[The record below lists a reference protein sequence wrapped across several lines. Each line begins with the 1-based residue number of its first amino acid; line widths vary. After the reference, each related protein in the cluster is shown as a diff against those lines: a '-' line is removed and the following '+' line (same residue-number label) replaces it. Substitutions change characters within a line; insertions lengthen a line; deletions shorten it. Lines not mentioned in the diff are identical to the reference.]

1 MRDLLE
7 TLIAENRA
15 SLEEASKGYARQY
28 AFPHADNMIKTAIG
42 MRRTGKTFFL
52 YQTILALL
60 NTGVPCE
67 RILFINFEDDRILPM
82 NAQTMGQLLD
92 TFYAIYPENH
102 EHTCYI
108 FLDEVQNIPDWHLV
122 VRRYFDS
129 KKTQL
134 YITGSSAKL
143 LSTDIHTRLRGRSL
157 SLEIWPYSFSEYL
170 STQNIIL
177 DTKILGQAKIDA
189 LNQQLLNYF
198 SIGGF
203 PAVQNLPQHEWRET
217 LQSYVDTVILKDIIE
232 RHKVENTVVLKYL
245 ATTLLKNA
253 ACAFSVN
260 KFYNDCKSQG
270 YKIGKDT
277 VHTYINHIQ
286 DAFLAFSV
294 PIFSDSERATHSKPK
309 KIYAVDVGLINAL
322 SLDTNRI
329 YGKLFENLIYLD
341 LRRQHKKIYF
351 YHTQAGYE
359 IDFLTIDLEGKREL
373 LQVCWDTADKKTME
387 REQRAL
393 SQAEKELGVSGKIIT
408 PSEYFRQLSGNIT
421 T

>member
-7 TLIAENRA
+7 TLIIESRA
-15 SLEEASKGYARQY
+15 GIEEARKSCARQY
-28 AFPHADNMIKTAIG
+28 TFPHADNMIKTAIG
-42 MRRTGKTFFL
+42 MRRAGKTFFL
-52 YQTILALL
+52 YQTIHDLL
-60 NTGVPCE
+60 DKGISPE
-67 RILFINFEDDRILPM
+67 RMLFINFEDDRLLPM

-92 TFYAIYPENH
+92 TFYTIYPDNH

-129 KKTQL
+129 KKAQL

-143 LSTDIHTRLRGRSL
+143 LSIDIHTRLRGRSL

-170 STQNIIL
+170 STQNITL
-177 DTKILGQAKIDA
+177 DTKILGQAKIDV
-189 LNQQLLNYF
+189 LTQQLLNYF
-198 SIGGF
+198 STGGF
-203 PAVQNLPQHEWRET
+203 PAVQNLPRYEWRET
-217 LQSYVDTVILKDIIE
+217 LQGYVDTVILKDIIE
-232 RHKVENTVVLKYL
+232 RHKVENIVVLKYL

-253 ACAFSVN
+253 ACVFSVN

-277 VHTYINHIQ
+277 MHTYINYIQ
-286 DAFLAFSV
+286 DAFLAFSI
-294 PIFSDSERATHSKPK
+294 PIFSDSDRAAHSKPK

-322 SLDTNRI
+322 SLDSTRI

-351 YHTQAGYE
+351 YHTKNGYE
-359 IDFLTIDLEGKREL
+359 VDFLTIDLSGNREL
-373 LQVCWDTADKKTME
+373 LQVCWDTTDVKTME

-393 SQAEKELGVSGKIIT
+393 VQAEKELGISGKIIT
-408 PSEYFRQLSGNIT
+408 PKEYFRSLS
-421 T
+421 

>member
-7 TLIAENRA
+7 TLIAENWANIESAR
-15 SLEEASKGYARQY
+15 KGCARQY
-28 AFPHADNMIKTAIG
+28 TFPHADNMIKTAIG
-42 MRRTGKTFFL
+42 MRRAGKTFFL
-52 YQTILALL
+52 YQTIDDLL
-60 NTGVPCE
+60 DKGIPPE
-67 RILFINFEDDRILPM
+67 RILFINFEDDRLLPM
-82 NAQTMGQLLD
+82 DVKTMGQLLD
-92 TFYAIYPENH
+92 TFYTIYPDNH
-102 EHTCYI
+102 DHICYF

-129 KKTQL
+129 KKVQL

-170 STQNIIL
+170 STLNIIHN
-177 DTKILGQAKIDA
+177 TKIIGQATVDK
-189 LNQQLLNYF
+189 LQQHLLHYF
-198 SIGGF
+198 SVGGF
-203 PAVQNLPQHEWRET
+203 PAVQSMAQHEWRET
-217 LQSYVDTVILKDIIE
+217 LQGYVDTVILKDIIE

-277 VHTYINHIQ
+277 IHTYINYIQ

-294 PIFSDSERATHSKPK
+294 PIYSDSDRAAHSKPK

-322 SLDTNRI
+322 SLDSNRI

-351 YHTQAGYE
+351 YHTQDGYE
-359 IDFLTIDLEGKREL
+359 VDFLTIDLEGKREL
-373 LQVCWDTADKKTME
+373 LQICWDISDEATVQREE
-387 REQRAL
+387 RSLA
-393 SQAEKELGVSGKIIT
+393 QAKKELGIKGKIIT
-408 PSEYFRQLSGNIT
+408 PREYFRNTL
-421 T
+421 